1 MGQQRR
7 TVNIHC
13 GKKLSGKSRDE
24 ILDAV
29 LGKFQN
35 VEAVQQKLD
44 VIRVSFNEEEHALAA
59 LRERGVRLFDMWC
72 RMDGG
77 PPATIVHLFDYPYED
92 PTEDIS
98 AFFADFG
105 VVKGVC
111 HQKYL
116 RNGDIATGTR
126 LVDIVLSETPPR
138 LAIING
144 STCRV
149 WYRGQPVLCNIC
161 ATLGHKAVN
170 CPYKSKCRLCQQE
183 GHFAWNCRNSWGSNV
198 SESSEGSSSG
208 APVDGEVSRGV
219 DPSRSQDSSGAPADG
234 RACLV
239 TDSSGVQTSL
249 QATVP
254 GGSSDPPVD
263 SLLLAQVTDAIHDSS
278 GAPANSGAQSL
289 SGLDGGSFGVQA
301 SLQDAP
307 SGGSSDPPVDPH
319 PPAQVVQPRSDKLL
333 QTDCEDLFVDASD
346 GSDIEEFTESSL
358 PSSQSISEFSQS
370 QSILRNAQDV
380 RNDGVVPGTVVV
392 PTVVDVD
399 SMDPSLV
406 SLKRRS
412 DSSVDF
418 RRPRHRSPGSRRKH
432 RRVASAS
439 PLGRGQH
446 RGLPPVVRDR
456 PSKD

>member
-92 PTEDIS
+92 PAEDIS

-105 VVKGVC
+105 VVKGVR

-170 CPYKSKCRLCQQE
+170 CPYKNKCRLCQQE
-183 GHFAWNCRNSWGSNV
+183 GHFARNCPNPWGTNV
-198 SESSEGSSSG
+198 PEPSRGSSSG
-208 APVDGEVSRGV
+208 APVDGEVSRDI
-219 DPSRSQDSSGAPADG
+219 DPSGPQDSSGAPADG
-234 RACLV
+234 GARLD
-239 TDSSGVQTSL
+239 TDSSGVQAAL
-249 QATVP
+249 QAAIP
-254 GGSSDPPVD
+254 GGFSDPPGD
-263 SLLLAQVTDAIHDSS
+263 SLPPAQVTVAD
-278 GAPANSGAQSL
+278 APANVSPTISV
-289 SGLDGGSFGVQA
+289 LDAGSFGVQA
-301 SLQDAP
+301 PLQDTP
-307 SGGSSDPPVDPH
+307 SGGSSDPP
-319 PPAQVVQPRSDKLL
+319 AQVVQSQSHKPL
-333 QTDCEDLFVDASD
+333 QTDFEDVFVDASD
-346 GSDIEEFTESSL
+346 GSDIEEFTESSA
-358 PSSQSISEFSQS
+358 PSSQTISEFSQS
-370 QSILRNAQDV
+370 QSILRNDQV
-380 RNDGVVPGTVVV
+380 VQNDSVVPGTVVV
-392 PTVVDVD
+392 PTVADVD

-412 DSSVDF
+412 DSPGDF
-418 RRPRHRSPGSRRKH
+418 RRPRRRSPGSRSKH

-439 PLGRGQH
+439 PLGRGKH